1 MPLICKKIVL
11 DGVDSMLSLR
21 HATKG
26 DVLDIFKWRN
36 DPLALEM
43 TLRQDVVSFDA
54 HKQWFKNILFDEKVV
69 MLIGLANEERIGVC
83 RFSMS
88 NDGDYAD
95 VSINMNPVYRG
106 KGLGQIF
113 LAQSM
118 TVYSQTHTQKLFAR
132 IKNSNQAS
140 ICIFE
145 KCDFS
150 MVLSNALFSTYQHRA
165 SCDEFVFEKII
176 NTEDQIDILY
186 SLLQQRTH
194 GISHSIMPSLHEH
207 RNFVLSDPYEE
218 WFLLRM
224 NQHVVGSVY
233 IKDDNTVGINL
244 VSYCLE
250 IVCACLNHI
259 NKNCSPQ
266 RAKPSFIPVHFVVNV
281 ASSNTTF
288 QQNMKMLGYDEIQ
301 TTFRLNQS

>member
-1 MPLICKKIVL
+1 MSPFCKKIVP
-11 DGVDSMLSLR
+11 DGADAKLSVR
-21 HATKG
+21 YANED
-26 DVLDIFKWRN
+26 DVLDIFNWRN

-43 TLRQDVVSFDA
+43 TLRQDVVSLDA
-54 HKQWFKNILFDEKVV
+54 HKQWFKDILVDDRVV

-95 VSINMNPVYRG
+95 LSINMNPFYRG

-113 LAQSM
+113 LEQAI
-118 TVYSQTHTQKLFAR
+118 TVYTRTHTQKLFAR

-140 ICIFE
+140 ISIFE

-150 MVLSNALFSTYQHRA
+150 MVLNNALFGTYQHRA
-165 SCDEFVFEKII
+165 SCDSFVFEKII
-176 NTEDQIDILY
+176 KTDSQIDILY
-186 SLLQQRTH
+186 SLLQKRAH
-194 GISHSIMPSLHEH
+194 NISHLNMPSLHEH
-207 RNFVLSDPYEE
+207 RNFVLSDPYEA
-218 WFLLRM
+218 WFLVRM
-224 NQHVVGSVY
+224 NQNFVGSVY

-244 VSYCLE
+244 VSSSLD

-259 NKNCSPQ
+259 NKNFSPR
-266 RAKPSFIPVHFVVNV
+266 RAKPSYIPAHFVVNV

-288 QQNMKMLGYDEIQ
+288 QQNLKILGYDEIQ
-301 TTFRLNQS
+301 STFRLNQP